1 MANFSSSRHT
11 GQFPSSPP
19 LVFDLIRWLALSG
32 RDAES
37 DTPPEVVPTNTG
49 VTTRLNLAQ
58 IQLRPLDV
66 WRVCA
71 TKSRGGGEASDH
83 TCLRFAEEKVVAH
96 KDCENGQDQSHPNL
110 VSDSQEEGGFGR
122 DRRLCHCLH
131 HPFEPPDEVFRPR
144 TAKKSNETEL
154 SRLALDI

>member
-32 RDAES
+32 RDVES
-37 DTPPEVVPTNTG
+37 ATAPGVVPMNTG
-49 VTTRLNLAQ
+49 VTTRLNLVQ
-58 IQLRPLDV
+58 IQLRQK
-66 WRVCA
+66 A
-71 TKSRGGGEASDH
+71 GGGGKACDH

-122 DRRLCHCLH
+122 DRRLCHRLH
-131 HPFEPPDEVFRPR
+131 HTFEPPDEVFRPR
-144 TAKKSNETEL
+144 TARQM
-154 SRLALDI
+154 RLVYQDGH